1 MAEGSINLND
11 FDLAKLN
18 DADKAELR
26 QFFANEGQKARIQ
39 TTVHNLTDMCFRKCV
54 TGAVRSGKLDR
65 AEEGCLANCADRF
78 IDISRLTVKHL
89 QNMRQG

>member
-1 MAEGSINLND
+1 MSEGNINLNN

-18 DADKAELR
+18 ESDKAELR

-54 TGAVRSGKLDR
+54 TGAIRSGKLDR
-65 AEEGCLANCADRF
+65 AEEGCMANCADRF
-78 IDISRLTVKHL
+78 IDVSQLTVKHL